1 MTVWEILLLLAAGTA
16 AGMINSV
23 VGSGSLVTFPVLV
36 ALGNPPILANVTN
49 NIGVLPGS
57 ISAAWTNRV
66 ILAGRWRRAFL
77 LAIPAFLGG
86 AAGAGL
92 LLVLPPEA
100 FRAIVPVLIAFA
112 CLLVMFGPALRRRLA
127 ARTHGDDNS
136 DAATPKIV
144 LTVGAT
150 AVYGGYFGAAQG
162 IILLSSLM
170 LLMRGGIQVANAH
183 KNVFAAAA
191 NLAAGI
197 VFVLVAPVNW
207 IAALVIAVG
216 ATAGGWL
223 GARVGKRIPESV
235 YRIAIIVIGAA
246 AIVYFA
252 LSE

>member
-1 MTVWEILLLLAAGTA
+1 MTVWEIILLLTAGTA

-57 ISAAWTNRV
+57 ISAAWTNRA

-77 LAIPAFLGG
+77 LATPAFLGG

-127 ARTHGDDNS
+127 ARAHGDDS

-170 LLMRGGIQVANAH
+170 LLMRGGIQVANAY